1 MELKENSQKDRILR
15 MLQEKYPNYHPI
27 VALADIA
34 MATDDKGLNTA
45 DIRTQADCHKTIL
58 KYVEPEL
65 KSIEVKGKMK
75 NDFGTLRVVL
85 AEDSDDDS
93 EPDGSSIEGEGMDQ
107 VPEQDMV

>member
-1 MELKENSQKDRILR
+1 MDLKENSQKDRILK
-15 MLQEKYPNYHPI
+15 MLQDKYPNYHPI

-34 MATDDKGLNTA
+34 MAEDEGGEKTA

-85 AEDSDDDS
+85 AEGDDDTEEP
-93 EPDGSSIEGEGMDQ
+93 EPDGSGIEGEDT
-107 VPEQDMV
+107 